1 MTARHFHPEPD
12 MQHPVSNPL
21 DTAEPKYADRIGF
34 ARLTHQAFMGGD
46 LKPLRD
52 QFVSKIAN
60 GTAQAGEGLDL
71 SLIVQLLGDKAAGL
85 AIQSEVL
92 TFHQLFRTPA
102 AAPKPSLRVL
112 ALAADIDMGGN
123 TPIDFL
129 LEGSDIELLTLYVVK
144 GIGLPG
150 TLPDHDVA
158 IVVAS
163 DSEECRETLALIE
176 KAAPH
181 WPRPLLNRPDLIG
194 NLDRD
199 KLYRLLADVPGLDI
213 PVTAPTTRAQLSEL
227 SQGKIVCEEI
237 AGELRFPMIVRPRG
251 THAGVGLAKL
261 DDAGALA
268 AYLAERQ
275 EQDFFVARF
284 VDYASPDGLYRK
296 YRLAMVDGKPFA
308 CHMAI
313 ADRWDIWYL
322 NAFMAFSEEKRAEEA
337 VFMLDFDHAFAA
349 RHKIALDEMSRR
361 VGLDYFIVDCAE
373 NQNRELLVFEAD
385 NTAVVHNMDPPVVF
399 PYKPPQMRKIFAA
412 FTAMLSRHAGEGK
425 ASAA

>member
-1 MTARHFHPEPD
+1 MLHPLAAPD
-12 MQHPVSNPL
+12 
-21 DTAEPKYADRIGF
+21 YADRIGF
-34 ARLTHQAFMGGD
+34 AHLTRQAFEGVD
-46 LKPLRD
+46 LHPLRE
-52 QFVSKIAN
+52 QLLARIAE

-71 SLIVQLLGDKAAGL
+71 SLIAQLMGEKETGL
-85 AIQSEVL
+85 VIQSEVL
-92 TFHQLFRTPA
+92 SFHQLFRTPA
-102 AAPKPSLRVL
+102 AVPKPGLRVL

-123 TPIDFL
+123 TPIEFL
-129 LEGSDIELLTLYVVK
+129 LEGSDIELLTLYVTK
-144 GIGLPG
+144 GTGLPEA
-150 TLPDHDVA
+150 LPEHDVA

-163 DSEECRETLALIE
+163 DSEECREALALIE

-181 WPRPLLNRPDLIG
+181 WPRPLLNRPELIG

-199 KLYRLLADVPGLDI
+199 KLFRLLADIPGLDI
-213 PVTAPTTRAQLSEL
+213 PVTANATRAQLTALSEGRIACAEITSEL
-227 SQGKIVCEEI
+227 H
-237 AGELRFPMIVRPRG
+237 FPMIVRPRG

-261 DDAGALA
+261 DDAAALA

-296 YRLAMVDGKPFA
+296 VRLTMVDGRPYA

-322 NAFMAFSEEKRAEEA
+322 NAYMAFSEEKRAEEA
-337 VFMLDFDHAFAA
+337 IFMQDFDRAFAA
-349 RHKIALDEMSRR
+349 RHKHALDEMSRR

-373 NQNRELLVFEAD
+373 NQSGELLVFEAD

>member
-1 MTARHFHPEPD
+1 
-12 MQHPVSNPL
+12 MQHPVSAPSGV
-21 DTAEPKYADRIGF
+21 TAPNHADRIGF
-34 ARLTHQAFMGGD
+34 AQLTRRAFEGGD
-46 LKPLRD
+46 LHPLRD
-52 QFVSKIAN
+52 RLLSRIEE
-60 GTAQAGEGLDL
+60 GTAEAGEGLDL
-71 SLIVQLLGDKAAGL
+71 SLIAQLLGEKEAGL
-85 AIQSEVL
+85 VIQTEVL
-92 TFHQLFRTPA
+92 SFHQLFRTPC
-102 AAPKPSLRVL
+102 AAPKPRLRVL

-129 LEGSDIELLTLYVVK
+129 LEDSDIELLTLYVVK
-144 GIGLPG
+144 GIGLPE
-150 TLPDHDVA
+150 TLPEHDVA
-158 IVVAS
+158 IVIAS
-163 DSEECRETLALIE
+163 DSEECREALALIE
-176 KAAPH
+176 KAAPR

-199 KLYRLLADVPGLDI
+199 KLYRLLAGVPGLDI
-213 PVTAPTTRAQLSEL
+213 PATIHATRAQLSDL
-227 SQGKIVCEEI
+227 STGNIACEDI
-237 AGELRFPMIVRPRG
+237 AGEPHFPMIARPRG
-251 THAGVGLAKL
+251 SHAGVGLAKL
-261 DDAGALA
+261 DDAAALA
-268 AYLAERQ
+268 TYLADRQ

-296 YRLAMVDGKPFA
+296 YRLAMVDGKPYA

-373 NQNRELLVFEAD
+373 NQNGELLVFEAD
-385 NTAVVHNMDPPVVF
+385 NTAVVHNMDPPAVF

-412 FTAMLSRHAGEGK
+412 FTAMLSRHARAGEE
-425 ASAA
+425 SAA

>member
-1 MTARHFHPEPD
+1 ML
-12 MQHPVSNPL
+12 HPVSTPN
-21 DTAEPKYADRIGF
+21 YADRIGF
-34 ARLTHQAFMGGD
+34 AQLTRRAFEGGD
-46 LKPLRD
+46 LHPLRE
-52 QFVSKIAN
+52 QLLARIAD
-60 GTAQAGEGLDL
+60 GTAEAGEGLDL
-71 SLIVQLLGDKAAGL
+71 SLIAQLLGEKEAGL
-85 AIQSEVL
+85 VIQTEVL
-92 TFHQLFRTPA
+92 SFHQLFRTPCA
-102 AAPKPSLRVL
+102 IPKPRLRVL

-123 TPIDFL
+123 TPIEFL

-144 GIGLPG
+144 GVGLPE

-163 DSEECRETLALIE
+163 DSEECREALALIE

-199 KLYRLLADVPGLDI
+199 KLYRLLTGIPGLDI
-213 PVTAPTTRAQLSEL
+213 PATVHATRAQLSDL
-227 SQGKIVCEEI
+227 VQGRIACEEI
-237 AGELRFPMIVRPRG
+237 AGELHFPMIARPRG

-261 DDAGALA
+261 DDASALA
-268 AYLAERQ
+268 AYLVERE

-284 VDYASPDGLYRK
+284 VNYVSPDGLYRK
-296 YRLAMVDGKPFA
+296 YRLAMVDGKPYA

-313 ADRWDIWYL
+313 AERWDIWYL
-322 NAFMAFSEEKRAEEA
+322 NAYMAFSDEKRAEEA
-337 VFMLDFDHAFAA
+337 EFMLDFDHAFAA
-349 RHKIALDEMSRR
+349 RHKVALDEMSRR

-373 NQNRELLVFEAD
+373 NQDRELLVFEAD
-385 NTAVVHNMDPPVVF
+385 NTAVVHNMDPPIVF

-412 FTAMLSRHAGEGK
+412 FTAMLSRHARAGE